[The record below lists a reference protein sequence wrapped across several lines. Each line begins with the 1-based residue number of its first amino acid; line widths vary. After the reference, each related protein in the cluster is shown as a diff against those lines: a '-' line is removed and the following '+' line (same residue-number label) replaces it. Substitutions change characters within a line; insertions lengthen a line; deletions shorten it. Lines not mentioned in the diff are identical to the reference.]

1 MVSCPPYATN
11 KYTLDGLGNTDTAL
25 KPIRPLIRRPGVF
38 SQDAIQKVQ
47 GAERNLLALYG
58 YSANQ
63 VKIVSNSGGLRNR
76 RCKPCRSLA
85 VSGTA
90 HRAQDPADCSLQIRY
105 LPFALATLPIPEA
118 N

>member
-25 KPIRPLIRRPGVF
+25 ITRPVSLLSRRHPEV
-38 SQDAIQKVQ
+38 K
-47 GAERNLLALYG
+47 GAERDLLALNG
-58 YSANQ
+58 SSTNQ

-76 RCKPCRSLA
+76 RCKPRRSLA

-90 HRAQDPADCSLQIRY
+90 HRAQDPADCLLQIRY
-105 LPFALATLPIPEA
+105 LPLARATLPILEV